1 MSQDILG
8 SLVRALV
15 TVPEDRLGLVQDLAL
30 KLAGSDG
37 AEWKQQGKRFLR
49 KEPTW
54 ENYRVPAPPQPE
66 LLVELVNTVMLAAT
80 AEKFVAKDKF
90 VADISPEAKVKISG
104 TGDNFNNWF
113 LAGDSRIEEPI
124 GETELRYHKLL
135 KASVDGPI
143 ITTLGGRELVTT
155 GLTHMHSLME
165 KQPYGPQSGVGP
177 LLTNGWW
184 NIFYV
189 PQTVT
194 KLKGNR
200 FSYVN
205 KAGKTV
211 AEDVS
216 NLAYLF
222 EVNGQWYV
230 LRAVYVY
237 WLGGG
242 WFVHADS
249 VGFSGRWSAGSHV
262 FSRNS
267 ALKSLETLAPAQA

>member
-1 MSQDILG
+1 MKANVQPASSDQFDE
-8 SLVRALV
+8 VRIVVIKAFDKLRGRLDGTTAQGWIGNSPAV
-15 TVPEDRLGLVQDLAL
+15 DRLLEGLLPPEEV
-30 KLAGSDG
+30 
-37 AEWKQQGKRFLR
+37 
-49 KEPTW
+49 
-54 ENYRVPAPPQPE
+54 APSAP
-66 LLVELVNTVMLAAT
+66 LLELVNTVMLVAT
-80 AEKFVAKDKF
+80 AGKFVAKDKF
-90 VADISPEAKVKISG
+90 VVNISSEAKVKISG

-113 LAGDSRIEEPI
+113 LSGNSRIEEPI

-155 GLTHMHSLME
+155 GLTHMYSLME

-189 PQTVT
+189 PQIVT

-200 FSYVN
+200 FSYIN
-205 KAGKTV
+205 KAGETV
-211 AEDVS
+211 TEGVS
-216 NLAYLF
+216 NPAYLF

-230 LRAVYVY
+230 LRAVRVF
-237 WLGGG
+237 WLDVG
-242 WFVHADS
+242 WNVLAHSVEFSCRWDAD
-249 VGFSGRWSAGSHV
+249 FRV

-267 ALKSLETLAPAQA
+267 VLRSLKTLAPAQT